1 MATFSRRSS
10 PQIKKPKS
18 EHIPMN
24 AINQQMTYPMMTPP
38 RVPTS
43 QPHSILPQQQQQ
55 QQQQYPIQPNIV
67 TPSLVKPPTPAGPQQ
82 PQQQSPFK
90 AMDAAVLQIPTKS
103 NIAVP
108 STR

>member
-1 MATFSRRSS
+1 
-10 PQIKKPKS
+10 
-18 EHIPMN
+18 MN
-24 AINQQMTYPMMTPP
+24 AINQQMTYPMMTPS

-43 QPHSILPQQQQQ
+43 QPPSILPQQ

-82 PQQQSPFK
+82 PQQLQQQSPFK
-90 AMDAAVLQIPTKS
+90 VMDAAVLQIPTKT